1 MKRKLRLVLAITLAM
16 ILLLTIKVVSPNAKP
31 FSATTALPPPA
42 DYQLMYLDG
51 VVRTTHDYTRINE
64 IVTQRLAQYYGAA
77 MATAYL
83 NAEATGDFT
92 AFYTAMGST
101 QQTYRYQKLMTN
113 QNGVELELGAYSGG
127 QDIEYTLHRAGL
139 TSIADLRANA
149 IAAGYSDT
157 IDSIRQYA
165 DDVGNGKVA
174 KPTSSSTKTAKKS
187 ATTSKLDYTKVFDA
201 KYYAAKYPD
210 LAKAGITSDA
220 ALLKHFKSTGMKEL
234 RQGNAAFNPVSYV
247 QNNADLVAAFGTD
260 YPKYYEHYMQ
270 YGYKENRAH

>member
-16 ILLLTIKVVSPNAKP
+16 ILLLAVKVVSPNAKP
-31 FSATTALPPPA
+31 FSATSLLPPAA

-51 VVRTTHDYTRINE
+51 VVRTTHDYTGVNE
-64 IVTQRLAQYYGAA
+64 IVTQRLTQYYGAA
-77 MATAYL
+77 MTTAYL

-101 QQTYRYQKLMTN
+101 QPTYRYQKLMTN
-113 QNGVELELGAYSGG
+113 QNGVELNLGAYSGG
-127 QDIEYTLHRAGL
+127 QDIEYTLSLTGL
-139 TSIADLRANA
+139 TSISDLRSNALAN
-149 IAAGYSDT
+149 GYPNT
-157 IDSIRQYA
+157 IDGMRAYA
-165 DDVGNGKVA
+165 NDVYDKKVP
-174 KPTSSSTKTAKKS
+174 KPTASSAKTKKTAAAS
-187 ATTSKLDYTKVFDA
+187 NLDYTKVFDA

-234 RQGNAAFNPVSYV
+234 RQGNASFNPVSYV

-270 YGYKENRAH
+270 YGYKEQRIH